1 MSSAEDTNGTWNDVG
16 STRGER
22 KHLLS
27 VQADEEEL
35 EDVGDVVIHR
45 DSRQGSQVNNVL
57 LRDISKLKIH
67 LNTK

>member
-35 EDVGDVVIHR
+35 EDIGDVVIHR
-45 DSRQGSQVNNVL
+45 DNRQGSQVNSIL